1 MRSAGKGSR
10 RDLRG
15 IGLVSGGLDGT
26 LAVRLL
32 EDQGIEVHT
41 VHFRTGF
48 AHEDDP
54 TEGICGS
61 QEIVDVAGEYLAA
74 VVLRPKHGYGSAL
87 NPCIDCRI
95 FMLRKAEE
103 IRQQRGAHFVFTGEV
118 IGQDAMSQ
126 KRAALDTIEQ
136 EAGLAGLLLRPLS
149 ARLLAPTTLEREGT
163 IDRGRLGG
171 IHGRSRGAQVALA
184 RRFGLEQA
192 RVQRGGCCLLA
203 DPGFARRLR
212 DLIAHRDAASLS
224 RDDLEILRVGRH
236 LRLAYDLKV
245 VLGRDE
251 AESTFLR
258 ERAGERWTCQVAS
271 GRGSFG
277 LVDGELADDRFGEV
291 ASLAARYS
299 RERTHAR
306 VEVRLRRGGDER
318 IIGTAP
324 ASGTERLAI

>member
-1 MRSAGKGSR
+1 MSAGKGSR

-15 IGLVSGGLDGT
+15 IGLVSGGLDGA
-26 LAVRLL
+26 LAVLLL

-48 AHEDDP
+48 GHEDDP
-54 TEGICGS
+54 TKSGS
-61 QEIVDVAGEYLAA
+61 QEIVDVADEYLAA

-126 KRAALDTIEQ
+126 KRAALDTIED
-136 EAGLAGLLLRPLS
+136 EAGLAGRLLRPLS
-149 ARLLAPTTLEREGT
+149 AHLLAPTTLEREGA

-171 IHGRSRGAQVALA
+171 MHGRSRGGQVALA
-184 RRFGLEQA
+184 RRLGPEP
-192 RVQRGGCCLLA
+192 RVRRGGCCLLA

-212 DLIAHRDAASLS
+212 DAIAHRDAASLT
-224 RDDLEILRVGRH
+224 RDDLLLLRVGRH
-236 LRLAYDLKV
+236 LRLAHDLKV

-251 AESTFLR
+251 AESTFLK
-258 ERAGERWTCQVAS
+258 ERAGQRWTCQVAS

-277 LVDGELADDRFGEV
+277 LVDGELAEDRFAEV
-291 ASLAARYS
+291 AALAARYS
-299 RERTHAR
+299 RERAQAR
-306 VEVRLRRGGDER
+306 IEVRLRRGVDER
-318 IIGTAP
+318 IITTAP
-324 ASGTERLAI
+324 ASLTERLVI